1 MGLQDDFQNEKV
13 NQLEIRDAPT
23 ASPIQ
28 SVRDCVEIMRDK
40 NLGCVMVVGQ
50 QQKPIGMFTESMVI
64 EILADDPS
72 GMDDPVEKRM
82 AKRYPWVRDTDPIAD
97 LVTAMEN
104 KNIRILC
111 VLDKDDR
118 VVGVTGQRGV
128 MEYVAD
134 HFPGKVM
141 VQRIGLPP
149 YMSDREGA

>member
-1 MGLQDDFQNEKV
+1 MGLQDDFQNDKV

-23 ASPIQ
+23 ASPSQ

-40 NLGCVMVVGQ
+40 NLGCVMVVDQ
-50 QQKPIGMFTESMVI
+50 QQKPIGMFTESMMI

-82 AKRYPWVRDTDPIAD
+82 AERYPWVRDTDPIAD

-104 KNIRILC
+104 NNIRILC
-111 VLDKDDR
+111 VLDENDHL
-118 VVGVTGQRGV
+118 VGVTGQRGV

-134 HFPGKVM
+134 HFPGEVT